1 MIDVIY
7 GRVVGRNECGTNPK
21 TNCTTPA
28 VCEISKES
36 NGYYSTSYLYPND
49 PNSLNIKDP
58 CNRKKKYI
66 IVKYSCG
73 RWNDKKF
80 GKCLR
85 NAEQNYTNVLLLLSS
100 YSPSTI
106 TTTILVKFLHIA
118 DKHAP
123 VRQRRV
129 KCE

>member
-36 NGYYSTSYLYPND
+36 NGYSSTSYLYPND

-58 CNRKKKYI
+58 CNRKNKYI

-73 RWNDKKF
+73 RWNERKF

-85 NAEQNYTNVLLLLSS
+85 NAEQNDTNVLLLLSS
-100 YSPSTI
+100 
-106 TTTILVKFLHIA
+106 
-118 DKHAP
+118 
-123 VRQRRV
+123 
-129 KCE
+129 

>member
-58 CNRKKKYI
+58 CNRKNKYI

-73 RWNDKKF
+73 RWNERKF

-85 NAEQNYTNVLLLLSS
+85 NAEQNDTNVLLLLSS
-100 YSPSTI
+100 
-106 TTTILVKFLHIA
+106 
-118 DKHAP
+118 
-123 VRQRRV
+123 
-129 KCE
+129 